1 MRKAGERRLVSHSS
15 GEPQNVGHCLL
26 FAGVG
31 GQGSGPAHRGT
42 APGGMDSH
50 QGPQANLGIA
60 EKVKTLESTFRK
72 LGEVAHA
79 ERS

>member
-1 MRKAGERRLVSHSS
+1 
-15 GEPQNVGHCLL
+15 
-26 FAGVG
+26 
-31 GQGSGPAHRGT
+31 
-42 APGGMDSH
+42 MDSH